1 MGIAATIWP
10 GWTPAAPAPSR
21 STTPTRSHPGVK
33 GTGCEQGERWT
44 LPLPVTPRAASAVHA
59 LLRLAVPCARRVGV
73 ARGPVEVRRA
83 AGRRRGQDALVQ
95 LAEAGIRGDP
105 RRGASLA
112 SRGAE
117 LFSQRLRHDP
127 DARGVAKVRVHDEPS
142 CPPGDLPARRRSS
155 GNRLAARLGTTPSPR
170 PPATAAEVTSMLGAV
185 STTFAPRNALAHQ
198 LDAGCR

>member
-83 AGRRRGQDALVQ
+83 GGRRRGRDALVQ
-95 LAEAGIRGDP
+95 LAEAGIRE
-105 RRGASLA
+105 RRGSQSALDVGPA
-112 SRGAE
+112 HGA
-117 LFSQRLRHDP
+117 LVLVVQDVAVHHRRSVV
-127 DARGVAKVRVHDEPS
+127 DARGGGVQVESHGARAATERVVV
-142 CPPGDLPARRRSS
+142 
-155 GNRLAARLGTTPSPR
+155 LAI
-170 PPATAAEVTSMLGAV
+170 
-185 STTFAPRNALAHQ
+185 
-198 LDAGCR
+198 